1 MKRTDPEQVG
11 ALVKRL
17 LRENDL
23 DGLADRQLICSL
35 WPEIVGPGINR
46 YTSRRWVDGDRL
58 HVVLTSAALKNE
70 LTFHREKLAEALNRA
85 AGKTVIKDVV
95 IH

>member
-23 DGLADRQLICSL
+23 DGLADRQLIYSL